1 MPKRANKKPLSANK
15 PIELLQMKNA
25 DEAVAYPP
33 PGDEEGD
40 DDNVPSSAKRQ
51 RTETDGVV
59 ALYAPP
65 LEVEDENSNN
75 NIRTSSLAE
84 PTMKLSGHKGSVYC
98 LAYDPQG
105 EMLCSGSFDSTCL
118 LWRGEY
124 IIRYCN
130 LIDIF
135 YVSISACLITQLF
148 HTSHHIIHHPI
159 ISASGNCENLNVL
172 SGHKNA
178 ILDLCFTNDS
188 EKIISASADYNLG
201 VYDST
206 TGERIKRFVG
216 HTGIV
221 NGVDVCREG

>member
-1 MPKRANKKPLSANK
+1 MPKRANKKPLCANK

-33 PGDEEGD
+33 PADEEGD

-65 LEVEDENSNN
+65 LEVEDENQNN

-130 LIDIF
+130 LVDIF
-135 YVSISACLITQLF
+135 LCIYHCIRQHQTKYSVIP
-148 HTSHHIIHHPI
+148 HIH

-206 TGERIKRFVG
+206 TGERIKRFMG

-221 NGVDVCREG
+221 NAVDVCREG

>member
-1 MPKRANKKPLSANK
+1 MPKRANKKPLCANK

-33 PGDEEGD
+33 PADEEGD

-159 ISASGNCENLNVL
+159 MS
-172 SGHKNA
+172 
-178 ILDLCFTNDS
+178 
-188 EKIISASADYNLG
+188 Y
-201 VYDST
+201 
-206 TGERIKRFVG
+206 
-216 HTGIV
+216 
-221 NGVDVCREG
+221 

>member
-1 MPKRANKKPLSANK
+1 M
-15 PIELLQMKNA
+15 A

-33 PGDEEGD
+33 PADEEGD
-40 DDNVPSSAKRQ
+40 DDNMPSSSAKRQ

-130 LIDIF
+130 LVDIF
-135 YVSISACLITQLF
+135 YVSISA
-148 HTSHHIIHHPI
+148 
-159 ISASGNCENLNVL
+159 SAS
-172 SGHKNA
+172 
-178 ILDLCFTNDS
+178 D
-188 EKIISASADYNLG
+188 
-201 VYDST
+201 
-206 TGERIKRFVG
+206 
-216 HTGIV
+216 
-221 NGVDVCREG
+221 

>member
-1 MPKRANKKPLSANK
+1 MPKRANKKPLCANK

-33 PGDEEGD
+33 PADEEGD
-40 DDNVPSSAKRQ
+40 DDMPSSSAKRQ

-159 ISASGNCENLNVL
+159 ISRSGNCENLNVL

-178 ILDLCFTNDS
+178 ILHLCFTNDS

-221 NGVDVCREG
+221 NAVDVCREG

>member
-1 MPKRANKKPLSANK
+1 M
-15 PIELLQMKNA
+15 NA
-25 DEAVAYPP
+25 DEAFVYPP
-33 PGDEEGD
+33 ADEEGD
-40 DDNVPSSAKRQ
+40 DVPSSAKRQ

-65 LEVEDENSNN
+65 LEVEDENQNN

-130 LIDIF
+130 LVDIF

-206 TGERIKRFVG
+206 TGERIKRFMG

-221 NGVDVCREG
+221 NAVDVCREG